1 VKIIAQLIVAFLLSL
16 LICNVS
22 VYRPSTV
29 TLNVLYTVSGILF
42 SVGLGLI
49 ITIVPNGVR
58 NKAYIVEIRGT
69 INNVRN
75 RFFVEFFLIT
85 LAYVCFSTPE
95 NWTIIKLIQNE
106 EITLK
111 FDIVLYTGTMLI
123 LSMPYFMFN
132 FLAIQKLNNDIF
144 DRVNQETERIT
155 P

>member
-1 VKIIAQLIVAFLLSL
+1 
-16 LICNVS
+16 
-22 VYRPSTV
+22 
-29 TLNVLYTVSGILF
+29 
-42 SVGLGLI
+42 
-49 ITIVPNGVR
+49 
-58 NKAYIVEIRGT
+58 VEIRRT

>member
-1 VKIIAQLIVAFLLSL
+1 MKIIAQLIVAFLLSL

-22 VYRPSTV
+22 VYRPSAV

-58 NKAYIVEIRGT
+58 NKAYIVEIRRT

-75 RFFVEFFLIT
+75 RFFVEFVVIT
-85 LAYVCFSTPE
+85 LAYVCFSSPE
-95 NWTIIKLIQNE
+95 MAIMEFIKKE

-111 FDIVLYTGTMLI
+111 FDIVLYTGTILI

-144 DRVNQETERIT
+144 DRVNQETGRIT

>member
-1 VKIIAQLIVAFLLSL
+1 MKIIAQLIVAFLLSL

-22 VYRPSTV
+22 VYRPSAV

-58 NKAYIVEIRGT
+58 NKAYIVEIRKS

-75 RFFVEFFLIT
+75 YFLVEFFVINFI
-85 LAYVCFSTPE
+85 YICFSSPE
-95 NWTIIKLIQNE
+95 MAIMEFIKKE

-111 FDIVLYTGTMLI
+111 FDIVLYTGTILI

-144 DRVNQETERIT
+144 DRVNQETGRIT